1 MIIKNSVSVLTNCWS
16 SPPFSCI
23 TKRSG
28 LRPPPSHL
36 SRVILVSYAG
46 NGVPWVTIVQCSR
59 TAYIYIHSCVYVF
72 IYISLIYI
80 CVYGTRISV
89 YDHVNLVIYIYMG
102 YLYLYLHLYI
112 RIYCTYDHVN
122 LLIYIYGV
130 RISISTS
137 IYTYI
142 FIYLQT
148 TDE

>member
-1 MIIKNSVSVLTNCWS
+1 
-16 SPPFSCI
+16 
-23 TKRSG
+23 
-28 LRPPPSHL
+28 L